1 MGTGPLLVGIL
12 IPYLSYRG
20 MYAVVAVILLACLF
34 LYHFLHGRT
43 LNSKIREA
51 SLDIPS

>member
-1 MGTGPLLVGIL
+1 MGTGPLLAGIL
-12 IPYLSYRG
+12 ISYLNYRG
-20 MYAVVAVILLACLF
+20 MYAAVAVILLVCLF

-51 SLDIPS
+51 SLDTPS